1 MGVTSAN
8 TLRPDRRDVTIQ
20 NINNATNQV
29 LKSGMAGELTLM
41 AVMAKAIFLL
51 PSMFVLRTRRMCW
64 NFSGMTRD

>member
-1 MGVTSAN
+1 MARQYDPNKEQHVSGPPLDLTPGPVLD
-8 TLRPDRRDVTIQ
+8 LR
-20 NINNATNQV
+20 
-29 LKSGMAGELTLM
+29 TLM